1 MGPTPQCSLCSRV
14 QQWTY
19 LKLTLAVS
27 VALPLP
33 CAAYHSPHT
42 GEHSLNTL
50 QALKSPSLL
59 LENLTK
65 AHTKQESKKRGLG
78 SQGSLELAMT

>member
-1 MGPTPQCSLCSRV
+1 MLSVLQSSAVDIPEANSCCVRG
-14 QQWTY
+14 
-19 LKLTLAVS
+19 LAP
-27 VALPLP
+27 ALFCLPLP
-33 CAAYHSPHT
+33 RP

-78 SQGSLELAMT
+78 SQGSLKLAMT